1 MFTSLTALATA
12 VTLVTSGGGPSLTNL
27 NANAE
32 VISTV
37 RTLSATSSAFYKTTI
52 VAESYNLVAEAQ
64 RGTNYIGDIPFDF
77 ITTTGRRATLV
88 APNVAVGCEHYHH
101 NVGDDMIFGSHTA
114 KVVRVVREPIA
125 DAFFDYC
132 FMELDRDL
140 PIEPVQLAPTNWPAY
155 FDIKSS
161 NWQYDNVPI
170 VIIDRNSVAKT
181 TMLTLIGWTY
191 RGGAFEGCGLG
202 LGDSGSPCF
211 LIIEGKPVMVGV
223 AVSIKQ
229 FTSPYLDLIEI
240 DSKRRFL

>member
-1 MFTSLTALATA
+1 MLVTLTALATA
-12 VTLVTSGGGPSLTNL
+12 VTLVTSGGSLTNL

-52 VAESYNLVAEAQ
+52 VAEEYDLVAEAQ
-64 RGTNYIGDIPFDF
+64 RGTNYIDSISFDF

-125 DAFFDYC
+125 DTFFDYC

-181 TMLTLIGWTY
+181 TIIAGVSWNF
-191 RGGAFEGCGLG
+191 RGAAIEACGLG